1 MLAIPMAIP
10 ITVNLFV
17 LVGILAFS
25 ILIGFAFRSGQIK
38 SLRNKMAHLE
48 KEMMDAHAEILELQ
62 RSKAG
67 LEERLKESSP
77 IPVIPI
83 NVVTEEKSAEKIPD
97 VSMRKKLLSQKSA
110 EKHS

>member
-1 MLAIPMAIP
+1 MLAIP
-10 ITVNLFV
+10 ITVNLFL
-17 LVGILAFS
+17 LVGCLAFS
-25 ILIGFAFRSGQIK
+25 LLIGFAFRSAQIK
-38 SLRNKMAHLE
+38 SLRNKISHLE

-62 RSKAG
+62 RGKVG

-83 NVVTEEKSAEKIPD
+83 NVVAEEKSAEKIPD
-97 VSMRKKLLSQKSA
+97 VSMRKKLLAQKSA

>member
-1 MLAIPMAIP
+1 MLAIP

-17 LVGILAFS
+17 LVGCLAFFS
-25 ILIGFAFRSGQIK
+25 GLIGFAFRSGQIK
-38 SLRNKMAHLE
+38 SLKNKISNLE
-48 KEMMDAHAEILELQ
+48 KEMLVTHAEILELQ
-62 RSKAG
+62 RDKVN
-67 LEERLKESSP
+67 LELRLKESSP

-83 NVVTEEKSAEKIPD
+83 NVVTEDKNADKIPD

>member
-1 MLAIPMAIP
+1 MLAIP
-10 ITVNLFV
+10 ITVNLYL
-17 LVGILAFS
+17 LVGCLAFS
-25 ILIGFAFRSGQIK
+25 VLIGFAFRRIQIK
-38 SLRNKMAHLE
+38 SLKNKIAHLE
-48 KEMMDAHAEILELQ
+48 KEMLDTHAEILELQ
-62 RSKAG
+62 RDKVG

-83 NVVTEEKSAEKIPD
+83 NVVAEDKSSEKIPD

>member
-1 MLAIPMAIP
+1 MLAIP

-17 LVGILAFS
+17 LVGSLALTALF
-25 ILIGFAFRSGQIK
+25 GFAFRSGQIK
-38 SLRNKMAHLE
+38 SLKNKISNLE
-48 KEMMDAHAEILELQ
+48 VEMLATHAEILELQ
-62 RSKAG
+62 RDKAN
-67 LEERLKESSP
+67 LEHQLKESSP

-83 NVVTEEKSAEKIPD
+83 NAVAEDKNADKMPD

>member
-1 MLAIPMAIP
+1 MLAIP

-17 LVGILAFS
+17 LVGSLALS
-25 ILIGFAFRSGQIK
+25 ALIGFAFRSGQIK
-38 SLRNKMAHLE
+38 SLRNKIANLE
-48 KEMMDAHAEILELQ
+48 KEMLVTHAEILDLQ
-62 RSKAG
+62 REKVN
-67 LEERLKESSP
+67 LEYKLKESSP

-83 NVVTEEKSAEKIPD
+83 NTVTEDKNTDKLPD